1 MPVSLPSAVWLLI
14 ALALFF
20 DFLNGMRDAA
30 NVVAMMISSRA
41 IRPRLALSLTAL
53 AESAGPFVFGVTVA
67 RTIGNEIVA
76 GAAVTLPLILSAL
89 IAAIVWSLITWFFS
103 IPSSSSHALIGGIA
117 GAALAGFGVDAL
129 NGPGVSKVLLALFL
143 SPLIGLLAGYLV
155 MKLILFLAR
164 AASPRINTFFKQGQ
178 VVTGVSLA
186 LAYGA
191 NDAQKTMG
199 ITTLGLVSAQ
209 VLPQFDVPIWVI
221 LMSVAAISAG
231 TLFGGWRLIR
241 TLGGRFYKIR
251 PVHGFSAQI
260 ASSSVILGA
269 AFLGGP
275 VSTTHVVATSIL
287 GVGSAERLS
296 KVRWGVAQQIIVAWL
311 LTIPFSALFAA
322 TIYTLIHPLQFFNI

>member
-1 MPVSLPSAVWLLI
+1 MLLSLPSAVWLLI

-41 IRPRLALSLTAL
+41 IRPRLALLITAL
-53 AESAGPFVFGVTVA
+53 AESAGPFLFGVAVA
-67 RTIGNEIVA
+67 RTIGHEIVSDS
-76 GAAVTLPLILSAL
+76 AVTLPMIFSAL
-89 IAAIVWSLITWFFS
+89 IAAIVWNLITWFFS
-103 IPSSSSHALIGGIA
+103 IPSSSSHALIGGIV
-117 GAALAGFGVDAL
+117 GATLAGFGLGAL

-143 SPLIGLLAGYLV
+143 SPLIGILAGYLV

-178 VVTGVSLA
+178 IVTGILLA

-199 ITTLGLVSAQ
+199 ITTLGLVTAQ
-209 VLPQFDVPIWVI
+209 VLPQFDVPLWVI
-221 LMSVAAISAG
+221 LMSVTAIAAG

-241 TLGGRFYKIR
+241 TLGGRFYKVR
-251 PVHGFSAQI
+251 PVHGFSAQV

-269 AFLGGP
+269 ALLGGP
-275 VSTTHVVATSIL
+275 VSTTHVVATSIM

-296 KVRWGVAQQIIVAWL
+296 KVRWGVARQIVAAWM

-322 TIYTLIHPLQFFNI
+322 AIYAMIHQMQIFNI